1 MCVCVW
7 VCVCW
12 GLVLLVEG
20 GNVLLQVWKPS
31 VQDTDT
37 TSCVLAHFPSPYTSF
52 SSYHSW
58 NGAVSVLECWTFDKK
73 MDQV

>member
-1 MCVCVW
+1 MHK
-7 VCVCW
+7 
-12 GLVLLVEG
+12 
-20 GNVLLQVWKPS
+20 VWKPLFRTLIRQAAS
-31 VQDTDT
+31 F
-37 TSCVLAHFPSPYTSF
+37 AHFPSLYTGF